1 VNEMVR
7 FRRRNRVDERNALG
21 LAAIGGV
28 VAAVSGAR
36 PTGFVVVDVVMV
48 FVAVGAVIWAAASAP
63 WWAPATAAGVAAVI
77 ALDPLFAFLGA
88 VGFVGGL
95 VIGVQRRD
103 HGELRVV
110 VAAIAFNVLIRSD
123 LQGFLGLS
131 AIIGVAAGV
140 MLFVIGLRRRPSTIR
155 RTGWQAIA
163 GVGVVAAMSLLA
175 IGMASLSA
183 RPDVTQAARQA
194 KQAVDTLNEGDYEGA
209 ALLFEDASSGF
220 ARADRALGGPL
231 ALPAHL
237 LPGVAQNV
245 GAGADLSAAAADATS
260 EAAAALRQI
269 DPTTLK
275 LSGGSI
281 DLDAVRAV
289 EAPLLR
295 VQDALSALRTTVDN
309 SDSPWIVS
317 AVRDKLDELQAD
329 FDDNEPRL
337 QNAIDAVQLAP
348 GLLGGDGVRRY
359 LIMFTSPAEA
369 RGLGGFVGNFAEIA
383 INNGSIS
390 LNEFARRSD
399 LEAAN
404 LAERAFCSGCPEE
417 LLAHYG
423 QYGFN
428 TGPDGSFGARGW
440 SNITMPAHFPYIAD
454 AAQILYSQNGGN
466 PIDGVIVMD
475 PYVIQALMQYTGPI
489 PVPEFDL
496 TVQPE
501 DTAQFILEDQYIL
514 AGDEGNSGRIDALG
528 TLGDQVISRLLG
540 GSLPEPPE
548 LAKDLGP
555 LVAERRLL
563 MWTDDEAEQALLDR
577 VGLLGSIPDMG
588 TDGGFSV
595 SVTNGSASKI
605 EVFLERDAD
614 VAVEVAGDGT
624 RTLVADVRLTNNAP
638 TGGLPRYVIGNWVGL
653 PDGWSRLLVTF
664 YGPDSLESA
673 TVNGEPFAFVR
684 FPEAG
689 WTGYSV
695 FVDLSPGQQRSFTL
709 TFDLEARVAGDNT
722 PLSPTIWEQPLTS
735 RT

>member
-1 VNEMVR
+1 MNKTGRLV
-7 FRRRNRVDERNALG
+7 RRNHVDERNAVG

-28 VAAVSGAR
+28 AAALSGAR
-36 PTGFVVVDVVMV
+36 PTGFAPVDVVIV

-63 WWAPATAAGVAAVI
+63 WWASAIAAGVAGVL
-77 ALDPLFAFLGA
+77 ALNPLLTVLGA

-103 HGELRVV
+103 HGELRAV
-110 VAAIAFNVLIRSD
+110 VAAIALNVLIRSD

-131 AIIGVAAGV
+131 AIIGIATGIT
-140 MLFVIGLRRRPSTIR
+140 LFAIGLRRRPSAIR
-155 RTGWQAIA
+155 RTGWQAVA

-175 IGMASLSA
+175 LGIAGIGA

-209 ALLFEDASSGF
+209 AALFEDASSGF
-220 ARADRALGGPL
+220 ARADGALGGPL

-237 LPGVAQNV
+237 LPGIAQNV
-245 GAGADLSAAAADATS
+245 RAGADLAAAAADATS
-260 EAAAALRQI
+260 AAAVALRQI
-269 DPTTLK
+269 DPATLK

-289 EAPLLR
+289 EAPLQR

-309 SDSPWIVS
+309 TDSPWIISVL
-317 AVRDKLDELQAD
+317 RDELDELQAD

-337 QNAIDAVQLAP
+337 QTAIDAVRLAP
-348 GLLGGDGVRRY
+348 GLLGGDGERRY
-359 LIMFTSPAEA
+359 LIMFTTPAEA
-369 RGLGGFVGNFAEIA
+369 RGLGGFVGNFAEVA

-390 LNEFARRSD
+390 VNEFARRSD
-399 LEAAN
+399 LEEAN
-404 LAERAFCSGCPEE
+404 LDERAFCSACPEE
-417 LLAHYG
+417 LLAQYG
-423 QYGFN
+423 QYGFD
-428 TGPDGSFGARGW
+428 TGPDGSFGSRGW
-440 SNITMPAHFPYIAD
+440 SNITMPAHFPYIAE
-454 AAQILYSQNGGN
+454 AAQILYPQNGGN

-475 PYVIQALMQYTGPI
+475 PYVIQELMRYTGPI

-496 TVQPE
+496 TVQPK
-501 DTAQFILEDQYIL
+501 DVAQFILEDQYVL
-514 AGDEGNSGRIDALG
+514 AGDDGYSERVDALG
-528 TLGDQVISRLLG
+528 TLGDEVISRLLS

-563 MWTDDEAEQALLDR
+563 MWTDNEAEQELLDR

-595 SVTNGSASKI
+595 SVTNGSANKI
-605 EVFLERDAD
+605 EVFLERDVD
-614 VAVEVAGDGT
+614 VEVQVADDGT

-638 TGGLPRYVIGNWVGL
+638 AEGLPRYVIGNSVGL

-664 YGPDSLESA
+664 YGPDSLQSA
-673 TVNGEPFAFVR
+673 TVDGEPFELVR
-684 FPEAG
+684 FSEAG
-689 WTGYSV
+689 WTGHSA

-709 TFDLEARVAGDNT
+709 TFALDARVPGDTT
-722 PLSPTIWEQPLTS
+722 PSSPTIWEQPLTS
-735 RT
+735 R

>member
-1 VNEMVR
+1 VNDTRR
-7 FRRRNRVDERNALG
+7 FLRRNRVDERNAVG

-36 PTGFVVVDVVMV
+36 PTGFVVIDVVMV

-63 WWAPATAAGVAAVI
+63 WWASATAAGVAAAI
-77 ALDPLFAFLGA
+77 AIDPLLALVGA

-95 VIGVQRRD
+95 IIGVQRRD
-103 HGELRVV
+103 LGELRAL
-110 VAAIAFNVLIRSD
+110 VAAIALNVLIRSD

-131 AIIGVAAGV
+131 AIIGFATGIT
-140 MLFVIGLRRRPSTIR
+140 LFVIGLRRRPSAIR

-163 GVGVVAAMSLLA
+163 GVGVVAAVSLLA
-175 IGMASLSA
+175 IGVAGLGA

-194 KQAVDTLNEGDYEGA
+194 KQAVDTLNEGDYERA
-209 ALLFEDASSGF
+209 ALLFEDASSAF
-220 ARADRALGGPL
+220 ARADRTLGGPL

-237 LPGVAQNV
+237 LPGIAQNV

-269 DPTTLK
+269 DPATLK
-275 LSGGSI
+275 LTGGSI

-289 EAPLLR
+289 EAPLQR
-295 VQDALSALRTTVDN
+295 VQDALSALRTTVD
-309 SDSPWIVS
+309 STDSPWIVS
-317 AVRDKLDELQAD
+317 AVRDELDELQAD

-337 QNAIDAVQLAP
+337 QNAIDAVRLAP
-348 GLLGGDGVRRY
+348 ALLGGDGVRRY

-383 INNGSIS
+383 IDNGSIS
-390 LNEFARRSD
+390 VNEFARRSD

-404 LAERAFCSGCPEE
+404 RAERAFCSGCPEE
-417 LLAHYG
+417 LLAQYG
-423 QYGFN
+423 SFGFN

-454 AAQILYSQNGGN
+454 AAQILYPQNGGN
-466 PIDGVIVMD
+466 PVDGVIVMD
-475 PYVIQALMQYTGPI
+475 PYVIQALMRYTGPI

-496 TVQPE
+496 TVQPK
-501 DTAQFILEDQYIL
+501 DAAQFILEDQYVL
-514 AGDEGNSGRIDALG
+514 AGDEGNSERIDALG
-528 TLGDQVISRLLG
+528 TLGDEVISRLLS

-563 MWTDDEAEQALLDR
+563 MWTDDEAEQELLDR

-595 SVTNGSASKI
+595 SVTNASGSKI
-605 EVFLERDAD
+605 EVFLERDVD
-614 VAVEVAGDGT
+614 VAVQVADDGT

-638 TGGLPRYVIGNWVGL
+638 AGGLPRYVIGNALGL
-653 PDGWSRLLVTF
+653 PDGWSRLFVTF

-673 TVNGEPFAFVR
+673 TADGEPFELVG
-684 FPEAG
+684 FPEAD

-695 FVDLSPGQQRSFTL
+695 FIDLSPGQQRSFTL
-709 TFDLEARVAGDNT
+709 TFDLEARLPGDIT
-722 PLSPTIWEQPLTS
+722 PSSPTIWEQPLTS
-735 RT
+735 RS